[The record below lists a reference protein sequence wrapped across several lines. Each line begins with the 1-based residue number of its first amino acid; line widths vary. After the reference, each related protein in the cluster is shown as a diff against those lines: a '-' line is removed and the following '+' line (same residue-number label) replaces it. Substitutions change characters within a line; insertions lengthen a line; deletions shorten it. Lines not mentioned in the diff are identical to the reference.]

1 MYVLI
6 NIVTNLMGLL
16 FRILII
22 RWIDKFIFI
31 GIIGLILGWWVLL
44 VWVML
49 SLYNRIN
56 KSKKIRKEKVD
67 IIKFKHF

>member
-31 GIIGLILGWWVLL
+31 GIIGLILGWWVSL

-49 SLYNRIN
+49 SLYNKIN
-56 KSKKIRKEKVD
+56 KNKKIRKEKVD

>member
-22 RWIDKFIFI
+22 RWIGKFIFI
-31 GIIGLILGWWVLL
+31 GIIGLILGWWVSL

-49 SLYNRIN
+49 SLYNKIN